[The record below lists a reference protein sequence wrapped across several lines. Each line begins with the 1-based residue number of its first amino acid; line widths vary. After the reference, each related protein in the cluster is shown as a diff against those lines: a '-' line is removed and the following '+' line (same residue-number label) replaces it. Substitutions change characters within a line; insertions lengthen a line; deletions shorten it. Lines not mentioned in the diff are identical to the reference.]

1 MNRNKKIPG
10 KVLIMI
16 CGMLILLSCK
26 KQIQPTTLEIKDPDR
41 HYYPIL
47 QGQELDLVFQVTNTG
62 KNPLVIQDIQPSC
75 GCIVEKGK
83 FRNIIP
89 PEGKENI
96 ALTYNS
102 TKNIGLVA
110 HSIRIYG
117 NIADSGMIEIKFDV
131 NVVPNADYTRDYE
144 QLFKELNIKNG
155 AVKKF
160 VDGEEAELGYYV
172 GEP

>member
-1 MNRNKKIPG
+1 MRRNKKNIQIILLVFG
-10 KVLIMI
+10 IFVLI
-16 CGMLILLSCK
+16 SCK

-83 FRNIIP
+83 FHNIIP
-89 PEGKENI
+89 PEGKENL

-117 NIADSGMIEIKFDV
+117 NIADSGMVEIKFDV

-144 QLFKELNIKNG
+144 QLFKELNIKNET
-155 AVKKF
+155 VKKL